1 MSEYCVSLFGRF
13 LVKKEELVLEGFD
26 GAKVQELFGYL
37 LLHRNQHHHREHLAS
52 ILWPEQPSAP
62 AKKYLR
68 KALWQLQGGLFQLC
82 EEISDSVITTEGDWV
97 QFNTAPTL
105 HVDAVIFEQVY
116 TSVRETHGSH
126 FDAEKAQLVARTTE
140 LYQGDL
146 LQGWYQDW
154 CLFERER
161 FLQMYLNFCDKL
173 MRYCA
178 VSGTFATGIAYG
190 AKILRCDRAREH
202 THRQLMR
209 LHYLSGSRTDALRQY
224 ERCVQALQEEL
235 GVEPARLTH
244 NLYKQICSDSLA
256 SDFFYPVSP
265 LENNELSNEAPL
277 AQTLAKLKHMEGN
290 LSYLHQDLQKEIAHL
305 ESKLNPPPIA

>member
-1 MSEYCVSLFGRF
+1 M
-13 LVKKEELVLEGFD
+13 KKEELVLEGFE

-52 ILWPEQPSAP
+52 ILWPDQPSAP

-68 KALWQLQGGLFQLC
+68 KALWQLQGSLSQLC
-82 EEISDSVITTEGDWV
+82 EDMSDSVIITDGEWV
-97 QFNTAPTL
+97 QFNIAPTL
-105 HVDAVIFEQVY
+105 LVDAVIFEQVY
-116 TSVRETHGSH
+116 HNLRETHGSQ
-126 FDAEKAQLVARTTE
+126 FDTEKAQLVARTIE

-178 VSGTFATGIAYG
+178 VSGTFATGITYG
-190 AKILRCDRAREH
+190 TKILRCDRAREH

-209 LHYLSGSRTDALRQY
+209 IYYLSGSRTDALRQY

-235 GVEPARLTH
+235 GVEPSRLTQ
-244 NLYKQICSDSLA
+244 NLYQQICSDSLT
-256 SDFFYPVSP
+256 SDIFNPKSP
-265 LENNELSNEAPL
+265 GEFNELSSDPPL
-277 AQTLAKLKHMEGN
+277 AQTLAKLKQMDGK
-290 LSYLHQDLQKEIAHL
+290 LAYLHQDLQNEIAHL
-305 ESKLNPPPIA
+305 ESKLNPPPAA